1 MRKYLH
7 LPHFFIFLFPISGV
21 HVILKKN
28 AADVFPQ
35 HRKNERR
42 MGMPAKEVLERVYGE
57 SEKSGER
64 FQYLAARF
72 AENFGDAKTEFFTS
86 PGRTEMIG
94 NHTDHNGG
102 KIVAA
107 SISLDT
113 IGAAAPNNTGNVRIR
128 SEGYDLIDVEIA
140 SASSIE
146 KKSGTRA
153 LIAGMIEA
161 IGRFGYAIKGFDA
174 YVTTEVIAAAGVSS
188 SASFE
193 MLFCAMVNSLFNDN
207 KIPLGDCAR
216 IGQYAENNFW
226 MKSSGLMDQMAC
238 AAGGAILLDFAND
251 IKCEKINV
259 SFDALGYDMVIVNTG
274 KGHGDLSEEYSAV
287 PAEMFQVAGALGVK
301 RLCESS
307 LEEFLKKMPE
317 ITTVINN
324 DRAIMRALHF
334 FEENRRVEEA
344 AEALAKGDGK
354 AVLSLLAQSGNS
366 SWKWL
371 QNCMSKSNEK
381 DQKVALTL
389 ALTELYL
396 DKIKDGCCR
405 IHGGGFAGV
414 ILAVVPKDKT
424 DGYVDYISGFVGR
437 ENVYP
442 MQIRQTGAVS
452 LGY

>member
-1 MRKYLH
+1 M
-7 LPHFFIFLFPISGV
+7 S
-21 HVILKKN
+21 N
-28 AADVFPQ
+28 
-35 HRKNERR
+35 
-42 MGMPAKEVLERVYGE
+42 MPKKEVLEQVYGE
-57 SEKSGER
+57 SEKSGKR
-64 FQYLAARF
+64 FLHLSERF
-72 AENFGDAKTEFFTS
+72 AENFGDAEVEFFTS

-113 IGAAAPNNTGNVRIR
+113 IGAAAPNGTGIIHIR
-128 SEGYDLIDVEIA
+128 SEGYDMIDVEIA
-140 SASSIE
+140 AVSAVE
-146 KKSGTRA
+146 KKAGTKA
-153 LIAGMIEA
+153 LIAGMVEA
-161 IGRFGYAIKGFDA
+161 IDKFGFAIEGFDA

-193 MLFCAMVNSLFNDN
+193 MLFCAMVNALFNDN
-207 KIPLGDCAR
+207 KMQLGDCAK

-238 AAGGAILLDFAND
+238 AAGGAILLDFADD
-251 IKCEKINV
+251 IKCEKIDV

-287 PAEMFQVAGALGVK
+287 PGEMFQVAAALGVK
-301 RLCESS
+301 RLCESN
-307 LEEFLKKMPE
+307 LEAFVAKVPE
-317 ITTVINN
+317 ISKAVDN
-324 DRAIMRALHF
+324 DRSIMRALHF

-344 AEALAKGDGK
+344 AQALANGDGPT
-354 AVLSLLAQSGNS
+354 VLRLLTESGNS

-396 DKIKDGCCR
+396 EQIKDGCCR
-405 IHGGGFAGV
+405 VHGGGFAGV
-414 ILAVVPKDKT
+414 ILAVIPKVKT
-424 DGYVDYISGFVGR
+424 DDYVQYISAFVGE

-442 MQIRQTGAVS
+442 MQIRQTGAVR
-452 LGY
+452 LV

>member
-1 MRKYLH
+1 M
-7 LPHFFIFLFPISGV
+7 ST
-21 HVILKKN
+21 
-28 AADVFPQ
+28 
-35 HRKNERR
+35 
-42 MGMPAKEVLERVYGE
+42 MPAKEVLERVYGE

-64 FQYLAARF
+64 FAHLSKCF
-72 AENFGDAKTEFFTS
+72 AENFGDAEVEFFTS

-113 IGAAAPNNTGNVRIR
+113 IGAAAPNGIGTIRIL
-128 SEGYDLIDVEIA
+128 SEGYDMIELEIA
-140 SASSIE
+140 GASFVE
-146 KKSGTRA
+146 KRSGTKA

-161 IGRFGYAIKGFDA
+161 IVKSGYSIGGFDA
-174 YVTTEVIAAAGVSS
+174 YMTTEVIAAAGVSS

-193 MLFCAMVNSLFNDN
+193 MLFCAIVNALFNEN
-207 KIPLGDCAR
+207 KMQLSDCAK
-216 IGQYAENNFW
+216 IGQYAENQFW

-238 AAGGAILLDFAND
+238 AAGGAILLDFADD
-251 IKCEKINV
+251 IKCEKIDA
-259 SFDALGYDMVIVNTG
+259 SFDQLGYDMVIVNTG

-287 PAEMFQVAGALGVK
+287 PSEMFQVAEALGVK

-307 LEEFLKKMPE
+307 LEEFLKNLNKIE
-317 ITTVINN
+317 KEINN

-334 FEENRRVEEA
+334 YTENQRVEEA
-344 AEALAKGDGK
+344 AKALEKGDGK
-354 AVLSLLAQSGNS
+354 AVLKLLTESGNS

-389 ALTELYL
+389 ALTELY
-396 DKIKDGCCR
+396 IKKTGDGCCR
-405 IHGGGFAGV
+405 VHGGGFAGV
-414 ILAVVPKDKT
+414 ILAVIPKEKT
-424 DGYVDYISGFVGR
+424 SDYVIYISAYVGKD
-437 ENVYP
+437 NVYP

-452 LGY
+452 LGK

>member
-1 MRKYLH
+1 
-7 LPHFFIFLFPISGV
+7 
-21 HVILKKN
+21 
-28 AADVFPQ
+28 
-35 HRKNERR
+35 
-42 MGMPAKEVLERVYGE
+42 MGMSNMPAKEVLERVYGE

-64 FQYLAARF
+64 FLHLATRF
-72 AENFGDAKTEFFTS
+72 AENFGDAEVEFFTS

-113 IGAAAPNNTGNVRIR
+113 IGAAAPNGTGSIRIR
-128 SEGYDLIDVEIA
+128 SEGYDLIDIEIA
-140 SASSIE
+140 AASSVE

-161 IGRFGYAIKGFDA
+161 IGKFGFAVEGFDA

-193 MLFCAMVNSLFNDN
+193 MLFCAMVNALFNDN
-207 KIPLGDCAR
+207 KMQLADCAR

-238 AAGGAILLDFAND
+238 AAGGAILLDFADD
-251 IKCEKINV
+251 IKCEKIDA

-274 KGHGDLSEEYSAV
+274 KGHGDLSGEYSAV
-287 PAEMFQVAGALGVK
+287 PGEMYQVAGALGVK

-307 LEEFLKKMPE
+307 IDELLKKIPE
-317 ITTVINN
+317 IESVLNN

-334 FEENRRVEEA
+334 YEENRRVEEA
-344 AEALAKGDGK
+344 ADALARGDGK
-354 AVLSLLAQSGNS
+354 TVLRLLTESGNS

-371 QNCMSKSNEK
+371 QNCMSKSNEN

-396 DKIKDGCCR
+396 EKIKDGCCR
-405 IHGGGFAGV
+405 VHGGGFAGV
-414 ILAVVPKDKT
+414 ILAVIPKDKT
-424 DGYVDYISGFVGR
+424 TDYVDYIAAFVGKD
-437 ENVYP
+437 NVYP

-452 LGY
+452 LGK

>member
-1 MRKYLH
+1 M
-7 LPHFFIFLFPISGV
+7 S
-21 HVILKKN
+21 N
-28 AADVFPQ
+28 
-35 HRKNERR
+35 
-42 MGMPAKEVLERVYGE
+42 MPAREILEKVYGE
-57 SEKSGER
+57 SAKSGER
-64 FQYLAARF
+64 FAHISKCF
-72 AENFGDAKTEFFTS
+72 AENFGDKEVEFFTS

-113 IGAAAPNNTGNVRIR
+113 IGAAAPNGTGTIRIL
-128 SEGYDLIDVEIA
+128 SEGYDKIEVEIA
-140 SASSIE
+140 KASSVE
-146 KKSGTRA
+146 KKSGTKA
-153 LIAGMIEA
+153 LIAGMVEA
-161 IGRFGYAIKGFDA
+161 IGKFGYKVEGFDA
-174 YVTTEVIAAAGVSS
+174 YMTTEVIAAAGVSS

-193 MLFCAMVNSLFNDN
+193 MMFCAIVNALFNDN
-207 KIPLGDCAR
+207 KIELGDCAR
-216 IGQYAENNFW
+216 IGQYAENHFW

-238 AAGGAILLDFAND
+238 AAGGAILLDFADD
-251 IKCEKINV
+251 IKCEKIEA
-259 SFDALGYDMVIVNTG
+259 SFDKLGYDMVIVNTG

-287 PAEMFQVAGALGVK
+287 PREMFDVAKALGVE

-307 LEEFLKKMPE
+307 MDTFLKELPRIEKE
-317 ITTVINN
+317 LNN
-324 DRAIMRALHF
+324 DRAVMRALHF

-344 AEALAKGDGK
+344 AEALTKGDGK
-354 AVLSLLAQSGNS
+354 SVLRLLEASGNS

-389 ALTELYL
+389 ALTELYIGKL
-396 DKIKDGCCR
+396 GDGCCR

-414 ILAVVPKDKT
+414 ILAVIPKAKT
-424 DGYVDYISGFVGR
+424 ADYVEYISAYVGK

-452 LGY
+452 LGK

>member
-1 MRKYLH
+1 M
-7 LPHFFIFLFPISGV
+7 S
-21 HVILKKN
+21 N
-28 AADVFPQ
+28 
-35 HRKNERR
+35 
-42 MGMPAKEVLERVYGE
+42 MPKKEVLEQVYGE
-57 SEKSGER
+57 SEKSGKR
-64 FQYLAARF
+64 FLHLSERF
-72 AENFGDAKTEFFTS
+72 AENFGDAEVEFFTS

-113 IGAAAPNNTGNVRIR
+113 IGAAAPNGTGIIHIR
-128 SEGYDLIDVEIA
+128 SEGYDMIDVEIA
-140 SASSIE
+140 AVSAVE
-146 KKSGTRA
+146 KKAGTKA
-153 LIAGMIEA
+153 LIAGMVEA
-161 IGRFGYAIKGFDA
+161 IDKFGFAIEGFDA

-193 MLFCAMVNSLFNDN
+193 MLFCAMVNALFNDN
-207 KIPLGDCAR
+207 KMQLGDCAK

-238 AAGGAILLDFAND
+238 AAGGAILLDFADD

-287 PAEMFQVAGALGVK
+287 PGEMFQVAAALGVK
-301 RLCESS
+301 RLCESN
-307 LEEFLKKMPE
+307 LEEFVAKVPE
-317 ITTVINN
+317 ISKAVDN
-324 DRAIMRALHF
+324 DRSIMRALHF

-344 AEALAKGDGK
+344 AQALANGDGST
-354 AVLSLLAQSGNS
+354 VLRLLTESGNS

-396 DKIKDGCCR
+396 EQIKDGCCR
-405 IHGGGFAGV
+405 VHGGGFAGV
-414 ILAVVPKDKT
+414 ILAVIPKAKT
-424 DGYVDYISGFVGR
+424 DDYVQYISAFVGE

-442 MQIRQTGAVS
+442 MQIRQTGAVR
-452 LGY
+452 LV

>member
-1 MRKYLH
+1 MANI
-7 LPHFFIFLFPISGV
+7 P
-21 HVILKKN
+21 
-28 AADVFPQ
+28 D
-35 HRKNERR
+35 
-42 MGMPAKEVLERVYGE
+42 KEVLKRVYGE
-57 SEKSGER
+57 SEKSGAR
-64 FQYLAARF
+64 FLHLAERF
-72 AENFGDAKTEFFTS
+72 AENFGEAKPEFFTS

-102 KIVAA
+102 KIIAA

-113 IGAAAPNNTGNVRIR
+113 IGAAAPNGTGSIRIR

-140 SASSIE
+140 AASSVE
-146 KKSGTRA
+146 KRAGTRA

-161 IGRFGYAIKGFDA
+161 VGKFGYAIDGFDA
-174 YVTTEVIAAAGVSS
+174 YMTTEVIAAAGVSS

-193 MLFCAMVNSLFNDN
+193 MLFCAMVNALFNEN

-238 AAGGAILLDFAND
+238 AAGGAILLDFSDA
-251 IKCEKINV
+251 IRYEKIDA

-287 PAEMFQVAGALGVK
+287 PGEMYQVARALGAE
-301 RLCESS
+301 RLCERSM
-307 LEEFLKKMPE
+307 EEFLKKIPE
-317 ITTVINN
+317 IAKVIQN
-324 DRAIMRALHF
+324 DRAILRALHF
-334 FEENRRVEEA
+334 YEENRRVEEA
-344 AEALAKGDGK
+344 AKALEKGDGQT
-354 AVLSLLAQSGNS
+354 VLRLLTESGNS

-371 QNCMSKSNEK
+371 QNCISKSNDQ

-396 DKIKDGCCR
+396 KEIGDGCCR
-405 IHGGGFAGV
+405 VHGGGFAGV
-414 ILAVVPKDKT
+414 ILAVIPREKT
-424 DGYVDYISGFVGR
+424 NNYVNYIAAFVGK

-452 LGY
+452 LKCI

>member
-1 MRKYLH
+1 MANI
-7 LPHFFIFLFPISGV
+7 P
-21 HVILKKN
+21 
-28 AADVFPQ
+28 D
-35 HRKNERR
+35 
-42 MGMPAKEVLERVYGE
+42 KEVLKRVYGE
-57 SEKSGER
+57 SEKSGAR
-64 FQYLAARF
+64 FLHLAERF
-72 AENFGDAKTEFFTS
+72 AENFGEAKPEFFTS

-102 KIVAA
+102 KIIAA

-113 IGAAAPNNTGNVRIR
+113 IGAAAPNGTGSIRIR

-140 SASSIE
+140 AASSVE
-146 KKSGTRA
+146 KRAGTRA

-161 IGRFGYAIKGFDA
+161 VGKFGYAIDGFDA
-174 YVTTEVIAAAGVSS
+174 YMTTEVIAAAGVSS

-193 MLFCAMVNSLFNDN
+193 MLFCAMVNALFNEN

-238 AAGGAILLDFAND
+238 AAGGAILLDFSDA
-251 IKCEKINV
+251 IRYEKIDA

-287 PAEMFQVAGALGVK
+287 PGEMYQVARALGAE
-301 RLCESS
+301 RLCERSM
-307 LEEFLKKMPE
+307 EEFLKKIPE
-317 ITTVINN
+317 IAKVIQN
-324 DRAIMRALHF
+324 DRAILRALHF
-334 FEENRRVEEA
+334 YEENRRVEEA
-344 AEALAKGDGK
+344 AKALEKGDGQT
-354 AVLSLLAQSGNS
+354 VLRLLTESGNS

-371 QNCMSKSNEK
+371 QNCISKSNDQ

-396 DKIKDGCCR
+396 KEIGDGCCR
-405 IHGGGFAGV
+405 VHGGGFAGV
-414 ILAVVPKDKT
+414 ILAVIPRETTND
-424 DGYVDYISGFVGR
+424 YVNYIAAFVGK

-452 LGY
+452 LKCI

>member
-1 MRKYLH
+1 M
-7 LPHFFIFLFPISGV
+7 S
-21 HVILKKN
+21 N
-28 AADVFPQ
+28 
-35 HRKNERR
+35 
-42 MGMPAKEVLERVYGE
+42 MPAKEVLERVYGE
-57 SEKSGER
+57 SEKSGARFLHLSER
-64 FQYLAARF
+64 FT
-72 AENFGDAKTEFFTS
+72 ENFGEADVEFFTS

-113 IGAAAPNNTGNVRIR
+113 IGAAAANNTGMIRIR
-128 SEGYDLIDVEIA
+128 SEGYDLIEIEIA
-140 SASSIE
+140 AASSVE
-146 KKSGTRA
+146 KKSGTKA
-153 LIAGMIEA
+153 LLAGMVEA
-161 IGRFGYAIKGFDA
+161 IGKFGYKVEGFDA

-193 MLFCAMVNSLFNDN
+193 MLFCAMVNALFNDN
-207 KIPLGDCAR
+207 QIPLGDCAR

-238 AAGGAILLDFAND
+238 AAGGAILLDFKDD
-251 IKCEKINV
+251 IKCDKIEA

-274 KGHGDLSEEYSAV
+274 KGHGDLSDEYSAV
-287 PAEMFQVAGALGVK
+287 PGEMYQVAGTLGVK

-307 LEEFLKKMPE
+307 IEEFLAKIPE
-317 ITTVINN
+317 IEKVLNN

-334 FEENRRVEEA
+334 YEENRRVEEA
-344 AEALAKGDGK
+344 AEALTAGDGK
-354 AVLSLLAQSGNS
+354 AVLRLLTESGNS

-396 DKIKDGCCR
+396 GKIKDGCCR
-405 IHGGGFAGV
+405 VHGGGFAGV

-424 DGYVDYISGFVGR
+424 NDYVDYIAAFVGK

-452 LGY
+452 LGK

>member
-1 MRKYLH
+1 M
-7 LPHFFIFLFPISGV
+7 S
-21 HVILKKN
+21 N
-28 AADVFPQ
+28 
-35 HRKNERR
+35 
-42 MGMPAKEVLERVYGE
+42 MPKKEVLEQVYGE
-57 SEKSGER
+57 SEKSGKR
-64 FQYLAARF
+64 FLHLSERF
-72 AENFGDAKTEFFTS
+72 AENFGDAEVEFFTS

-113 IGAAAPNNTGNVRIR
+113 IGAAAPNGTGIIHIR
-128 SEGYDLIDVEIA
+128 SEGYDMIDVEIA
-140 SASSIE
+140 AVSAVE
-146 KKSGTRA
+146 KKAGTKA
-153 LIAGMIEA
+153 LIAGMVEA
-161 IGRFGYAIKGFDA
+161 IDKFGFAIEGFDA

-193 MLFCAMVNSLFNDN
+193 MLFCAMVNALFNDN
-207 KIPLGDCAR
+207 KMQLGDCAK

-238 AAGGAILLDFAND
+238 AAGGAILLDFADD
-251 IKCEKINV
+251 IKCEKIDV

-287 PAEMFQVAGALGVK
+287 PGEMFQVAAALGVK
-301 RLCESS
+301 RLCESN
-307 LEEFLKKMPE
+307 LEAFVAKVPE
-317 ITTVINN
+317 ISKAVDN
-324 DRAIMRALHF
+324 DRSIMRALHF

-344 AEALAKGDGK
+344 AQALANGDGPT
-354 AVLSLLAQSGNS
+354 VLRLLTESGNS

-396 DKIKDGCCR
+396 EQIKDGCCR
-405 IHGGGFAGV
+405 VHGGGFAGV
-414 ILAVVPKDKT
+414 ILAVIPKTKT
-424 DGYVDYISGFVGR
+424 DDYVQYISAFVGE

-442 MQIRQTGAVS
+442 MQIRQTGAVR
-452 LGY
+452 LV

>member
-1 MRKYLH
+1 M
-7 LPHFFIFLFPISGV
+7 S
-21 HVILKKN
+21 N
-28 AADVFPQ
+28 
-35 HRKNERR
+35 
-42 MGMPAKEVLERVYGE
+42 MPAKEVLERVYGE
-57 SEKSGER
+57 SEKSGARFLHLSER
-64 FQYLAARF
+64 FT
-72 AENFGDAKTEFFTS
+72 ENFGEADVEFFTS

-113 IGAAAPNNTGNVRIR
+113 IGAAAANNTGMIRIR
-128 SEGYDLIDVEIA
+128 SEGYDLIEIEIA
-140 SASSIE
+140 AASSVE
-146 KKSGTRA
+146 KKSGTKA
-153 LIAGMIEA
+153 LLAGMVEA
-161 IGRFGYAIKGFDA
+161 IGKFGYKVEGFDA

-193 MLFCAMVNSLFNDN
+193 MLFCAMVNALFNDN
-207 KIPLGDCAR
+207 QIPLGDCAR

-238 AAGGAILLDFAND
+238 AAGGAILLDFKDD
-251 IKCEKINV
+251 IKFDKIEA

-274 KGHGDLSEEYSAV
+274 KGHGDLSDEYSAV
-287 PAEMFQVAGALGVK
+287 PGEMYQVAGALGVK

-307 LEEFLKKMPE
+307 MEEFLAKIPE
-317 ITTVINN
+317 IEKVLNN

-334 FEENRRVEEA
+334 YEENRRVEEA
-344 AEALAKGDGK
+344 AEALTAGDGK
-354 AVLSLLAQSGNS
+354 AVLRLLTESGNS

-396 DKIKDGCCR
+396 SKIKDGCCR
-405 IHGGGFAGV
+405 VHGGGFAGV

-424 DGYVDYISGFVGR
+424 NDYVDYIAAFVGKD
-437 ENVYP
+437 NVYP

-452 LGY
+452 LGK

>member
-1 MRKYLH
+1 M
-7 LPHFFIFLFPISGV
+7 ST
-21 HVILKKN
+21 
-28 AADVFPQ
+28 
-35 HRKNERR
+35 
-42 MGMPAKEVLERVYGE
+42 MPAKEVLERVYGE

-64 FQYLAARF
+64 FNHLSKCF
-72 AENFGDAKTEFFTS
+72 AKQFGEAELEFFTS

-113 IGAAAPNNTGNVRIR
+113 IGAAAPNGIGTIRIL
-128 SEGYDLIDVEIA
+128 SEGYNMIEVEIA
-140 SASSIE
+140 GASFVE
-146 KKSGTRA
+146 KKAGTKA

-161 IGRFGYAIKGFDA
+161 IVKSGFSIGGFDA

-193 MLFCAMVNSLFNDN
+193 MLFCAMVNALFNDN
-207 KIPLGDCAR
+207 KMQLSDCAK

-226 MKSSGLMDQMAC
+226 LKSSGLMDQMAC
-238 AAGGAILLDFAND
+238 AAGGAILLDFADD
-251 IKCEKINV
+251 IKCEKIEA
-259 SFDALGYDMVIVNTG
+259 SFDRLGYDMVIVNTG

-287 PAEMFQVAGALGVK
+287 PSEMFQVAGALGVK

-307 LEEFLKKMPE
+307 LEEFLEKLPQIE
-317 ITTVINN
+317 QEINN
-324 DRAIMRALHF
+324 DRAILRALHF
-334 FEENRRVEEA
+334 YEENRRVEKA
-344 AEALAKGDGK
+344 AKALSSGDGK
-354 AVLSLLAQSGNS
+354 TVLSLLSESGNS

-389 ALTELYL
+389 ALTELYVK
-396 DKIKDGCCR
+396 KINDGCCR
-405 IHGGGFAGV
+405 VHGGGFAGV
-414 ILAVVPKDKT
+414 ILAVIPKEKT
-424 DGYVDYISGFVGR
+424 ADYVDYISTYVGK

-452 LGY
+452 LGR

>member
-1 MRKYLH
+1 M
-7 LPHFFIFLFPISGV
+7 S
-21 HVILKKN
+21 N
-28 AADVFPQ
+28 
-35 HRKNERR
+35 
-42 MGMPAKEVLERVYGE
+42 MPAKEVLERVYGE
-57 SEKSGER
+57 SEKSGKR
-64 FQYLAARF
+64 FLHLATRF
-72 AENFGDAKTEFFTS
+72 AENFGDAKVEFFTS

-113 IGAAAPNNTGNVRIR
+113 IGAAAANGTGSIRIR

-140 SASSIE
+140 AASSVE

-161 IGRFGYAIKGFDA
+161 IGKFGFVVDGFDA

-193 MLFCAMVNSLFNDN
+193 MLFCAMVNALFNEN
-207 KIPLGDCAR
+207 KMQLSDCAR

-238 AAGGAILLDFAND
+238 AAGGAILLDFAED
-251 IKCEKINV
+251 IKCEQIDA

-274 KGHGDLSEEYSAV
+274 KGHGDLSHEYSAV
-287 PAEMFQVAGALGVK
+287 PGEMYQVAGALGVK

-307 LEEFLKKMPE
+307 MEEFIKKIPE
-317 ITTVINN
+317 ITAVLNN
-324 DRAIMRALHF
+324 DRAVLRALHF
-334 FEENRRVEEA
+334 YEENRRVEEA
-344 AEALAKGDGK
+344 AKALAKGDG
-354 AVLSLLAQSGNS
+354 ATVLRLLTESGNS
-366 SWKWL
+366 SWTWL
-371 QNCMSKSNEK
+371 QNCMSKSNEN

-396 DKIKDGCCR
+396 GKIHDGCCR
-405 IHGGGFAGV
+405 VHGGGFAGV

-424 DGYVDYISGFVGR
+424 AEYADYIAAFVGK

-442 MQIRQTGAVS
+442 MQIRQTGAVCLS
-452 LGY
+452 R

>member
-1 MRKYLH
+1 M
-7 LPHFFIFLFPISGV
+7 S
-21 HVILKKN
+21 N
-28 AADVFPQ
+28 
-35 HRKNERR
+35 
-42 MGMPAKEVLERVYGE
+42 MPAREILEKVYGE
-57 SEKSGER
+57 SAKSGER
-64 FQYLAARF
+64 FAHISKCF
-72 AENFGDAKTEFFTS
+72 AENFGDKEVEFFTS

-113 IGAAAPNNTGNVRIR
+113 IGAAAPNGTGTIRIL
-128 SEGYDLIDVEIA
+128 SEGYDKIEVEIA
-140 SASSIE
+140 KASSVE
-146 KKSGTRA
+146 KKSGTKA
-153 LIAGMIEA
+153 LIAGMVEA
-161 IGRFGYAIKGFDA
+161 IGKFGYKVEGFDA
-174 YVTTEVIAAAGVSS
+174 YMTTEVIAAAGVSS

-193 MLFCAMVNSLFNDN
+193 MMFCAIVNALFNGN
-207 KIPLGDCAR
+207 KIELGDCAR
-216 IGQYAENNFW
+216 IGQYAENHFW

-238 AAGGAILLDFAND
+238 AAGGAILLDFADD
-251 IKCEKINV
+251 IKCEKIEA
-259 SFDALGYDMVIVNTG
+259 SFDKLGYDMVIVNTG

-287 PAEMFQVAGALGVK
+287 PREMFDVAKALGVE

-307 LEEFLKKMPE
+307 MDTFLKELPRIEKE
-317 ITTVINN
+317 LNN
-324 DRAIMRALHF
+324 DRAVMRALHF

-344 AEALAKGDGK
+344 ADALAKGDGK
-354 AVLSLLAQSGNS
+354 SVLRLLEASGNS

-389 ALTELYL
+389 ALTELYIGKL
-396 DKIKDGCCR
+396 GDGCCR

-414 ILAVVPKDKT
+414 ILAVIPKVKT
-424 DGYVDYISGFVGR
+424 ADYVDYISAYVGK

-452 LGY
+452 LGK

>member
-1 MRKYLH
+1 MANI
-7 LPHFFIFLFPISGV
+7 P
-21 HVILKKN
+21 
-28 AADVFPQ
+28 D
-35 HRKNERR
+35 
-42 MGMPAKEVLERVYGE
+42 KEVLKRVYGE
-57 SEKSGER
+57 SEKSGAR
-64 FQYLAARF
+64 FLHLAERF
-72 AENFGDAKTEFFTS
+72 AENFGEAKPEFFTS

-102 KIVAA
+102 KIIAA

-113 IGAAAPNNTGNVRIR
+113 IGAAAPNGTGSIRIR

-140 SASSIE
+140 AASSVE
-146 KKSGTRA
+146 KRAGTRA

-161 IGRFGYAIKGFDA
+161 VGKFGYAIDGFDA
-174 YVTTEVIAAAGVSS
+174 YMTTEVIAAAGVSS

-193 MLFCAMVNSLFNDN
+193 MLFCAMVNALFNEN

-238 AAGGAILLDFAND
+238 AAGGAILLDFSDA
-251 IKCEKINV
+251 IRYEKIDA

-287 PAEMFQVAGALGVK
+287 PGEMYQVARALGAE
-301 RLCESS
+301 RLCERSM
-307 LEEFLKKMPE
+307 EEFLKKIPE
-317 ITTVINN
+317 IAKVIQN
-324 DRAIMRALHF
+324 DRAILRALHF
-334 FEENRRVEEA
+334 YEENRRVEEA
-344 AEALAKGDGK
+344 AKALEKGDGQT
-354 AVLSLLAQSGNS
+354 VLRLLTESGNS

-371 QNCMSKSNEK
+371 QNCISKSNDQ

-396 DKIKDGCCR
+396 KEIGDGCCR
-405 IHGGGFAGV
+405 VHGGGFAGV
-414 ILAVVPKDKT
+414 ILAVIPREKT
-424 DGYVDYISGFVGR
+424 NDYVNYIAAFVGK

-452 LGY
+452 LKCI